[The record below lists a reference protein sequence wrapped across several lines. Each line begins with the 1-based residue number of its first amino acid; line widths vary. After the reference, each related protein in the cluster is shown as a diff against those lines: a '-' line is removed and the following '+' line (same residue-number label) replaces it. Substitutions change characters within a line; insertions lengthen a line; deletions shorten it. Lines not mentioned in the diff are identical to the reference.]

1 MSTGKRELIM
11 TLAPGDSGGVTSLYN
26 VRMTA
31 DGKAYGYTFARNL
44 SDLFLVEGVR

>member
-11 TLAPGDSGGVTSLYN
+11 MLAPGDSGGVTSLYN